1 MSESSENQPEETNK
15 SSESETTEKPVLVVD
30 EVLVSSEKMA
40 VEYVPVTEVSTP
52 QDSAVDKTDGVVSI
66 VTTES
71 SVTVVETVKL
81 HFSYFGKS
89 RDSSISG

>member
-1 MSESSENQPEETNK
+1 MSESSENQPVETNE
-15 SSESETTEKPVLVVD
+15 SSESETTEKPVSVVD

-40 VEYVPVTEVSTP
+40 VESVPVTEVSTP

-81 HFSYFGKS
+81 HFSHFGKS